1 MDLPSM
7 AIRYRLDQSQSLES
21 TSIKQITRSMY
32 SIQIR
37 VAKSKWKRN
46 RKNQTKSSPSS
57 PNQLDHLSN
66 LKGKILSLSQSSKRK
81 IYLAVILTTTTI
93 RLNTTNLILIHKKHL
108 RLPAVS
114 TRPSRKLS
122 IPISPALN
130 MPKPI
135 DGYLREAN
143 PRQLSSSL
151 RLRNWPPLGSKIWCS
166 EPPLR

>member
-21 TSIKQITRSMY
+21 ISVKLITRNMY

-46 RKNQTKSSPSS
+46 RKNQTKSYPSS
-57 PNQLDHLSN
+57 PNQLDHLSS

-135 DGYLREAN
+135 DDYLREAN